1 MFNSKNEFVMK
12 RFISVLALLCLVAS
26 SAMAQKPAKNFYTP
40 KKGDWSVGVTFNP
53 ASLGSR
59 LSVQPKNGELAGAY
73 VQGLALNKK
82 QMFILSQD
90 PVAGIRFKYHTSDK
104 TAFRFSA
111 GMNGSVVNYREYV
124 QDDRAVALNP
134 NSMNKVVDN
143 AQSAFNSVS
152 LMLGNEWKLGNG
164 AVKFVFGFDVM
175 YTVAGGKL
183 RYQYGNAITEYNKVP
198 STMPMMLPTDKEGVN
213 DWSGITAIPYAR
225 PVRSYN
231 QGYIHGIGV
240 SLDMGL
246 ECFVAERLSLGLAL
260 NFTPLM
266 FSIQPRT
273 WTVYEGFNN
282 WSGKVEEFTNL
293 VSPGSNALLYGTEN
307 IGCRISMQYYFGK

>member
-1 MFNSKNEFVMK
+1 MK
-12 RFISVLALLCLVAS
+12 RFISALALICLIATSAS
-26 SAMAQKPAKNFYTP
+26 AQKSEKSYYTP
-40 KKGDWSVGVTFNP
+40 KKGDWAVGVIFNP
-53 ASLGSR
+53 ASLGSK
-59 LSVQPKNGELAGAY
+59 LAIQPKHGEFAGTY
-73 VQGLALNKK
+73 VQGLALDKR
-82 QMFILSQD
+82 QMFIMSQD
-90 PVAGIRFKYHTSDK
+90 PVAGIRLKYHTSNK
-104 TAFRFSA
+104 SALRISA
-111 GMNGSVVNYREYV
+111 GLNGSVVNYREYV
-124 QDDRAVALNP
+124 TDDRAVALNP
-134 NSMNKVVDN
+134 NSTNKVIDN

-152 LMLGNEWKLGNG
+152 LMVGNEWKLGEK

-198 STMPMMLPTDKEGVN
+198 STMPMLDTTTNEGVN
-213 DWSGITAIPYAR
+213 DWVENAAIPYAR

-240 SLDMGL
+240 SVDMGL
-246 ECFVAERLSLGLAL
+246 ECFVAERLSLGVAL

-266 FSIQPRT
+266 FTIQPRT
-273 WTVYEGFNN
+273 WTTYEGFNN

-307 IGCRISMQYYFGK
+307 IGCRITMQYYFGK

>member
-1 MFNSKNEFVMK
+1 MK
-12 RFISVLALLCLVAS
+12 RFISALALICLIATSAS
-26 SAMAQKPAKNFYTP
+26 AQKSEKSYYTP
-40 KKGDWSVGVTFNP
+40 KKGDWAVGVIFNP
-53 ASLGSR
+53 ASLGSK
-59 LSVQPKNGELAGAY
+59 LAIQPKHGEFAGTY
-73 VQGLALNKK
+73 VQGLALDKR
-82 QMFILSQD
+82 QMFIMSQD
-90 PVAGIRFKYHTSDK
+90 PVAGIRFKYHISNK
-104 TAFRFSA
+104 SALRISA
-111 GMNGSVVNYREYV
+111 GLNGSVVNYREYV
-124 QDDRAVALNP
+124 TDDRAVALNP
-134 NSMNKVVDN
+134 NSTNKVVDN

-152 LMLGNEWKLGNG
+152 LMVGNEWKLGEK

-198 STMPMMLPTDKEGVN
+198 STMPMLDTTTNEGVN
-213 DWSGITAIPYAR
+213 DWVENAAIPYAR

-231 QGYIHGIGV
+231 QGYIHGIGISV
-240 SLDMGL
+240 DMGL
-246 ECFVAERLSLGLAL
+246 ECFVAERLSLGVAL

-266 FSIQPRT
+266 FTIQPRT
-273 WTVYEGFNN
+273 WTTYEGFNN

>member
-1 MFNSKNEFVMK
+1 MK
-12 RFISVLALLCLVAS
+12 RFISALALICLIATSAS
-26 SAMAQKPAKNFYTP
+26 AQKSEKSYYTP
-40 KKGDWSVGVTFNP
+40 KKGDWAVGVIFNP
-53 ASLGSR
+53 ASLGSK
-59 LSVQPKNGELAGAY
+59 LAIQPKHGEFAGTY
-73 VQGLALNKK
+73 VQGLALDKR
-82 QMFILSQD
+82 QMFIMSQD
-90 PVAGIRFKYHTSDK
+90 PVAGIRLKYHTSNK
-104 TAFRFSA
+104 SALRISA
-111 GMNGSVVNYREYV
+111 GLNGSVVNYREYV
-124 QDDRAVALNP
+124 TDDRAVALNP
-134 NSMNKVVDN
+134 NSTNKVVDN

-152 LMLGNEWKLGNG
+152 LMVGNEWKLGEK

-198 STMPMMLPTDKEGVN
+198 STMPMLDTTTNEGVN
-213 DWSGITAIPYAR
+213 DWVENAAIPYAR

-240 SLDMGL
+240 SVDMGL
-246 ECFVAERLSLGLAL
+246 ECFVAERLSLGVAL

-266 FSIQPRT
+266 FTIQPRT
-273 WTVYEGFNN
+273 WTTYEGFNN

>member
-1 MFNSKNEFVMK
+1 MK
-12 RFISVLALLCLVAS
+12 RFISALALICLIATSAS
-26 SAMAQKPAKNFYTP
+26 AQKLEKSYYTP
-40 KKGDWSVGVTFNP
+40 KKGDWAVGVIFNP
-53 ASLGSR
+53 ASLGSK
-59 LSVQPKNGELAGAY
+59 LAIQPKHGEFAGTY
-73 VQGLALNKK
+73 VQGLALDKR
-82 QMFILSQD
+82 QMFIMSQD
-90 PVAGIRFKYHTSDK
+90 PVAGIRFKYHTSNK
-104 TAFRFSA
+104 SA
-111 GMNGSVVNYREYV
+111 LRISVGLNGSVVNYREYV
-124 QDDRAVALNP
+124 TDDRAVALNP
-134 NSMNKVVDN
+134 NSTNKVVDN

-152 LMLGNEWKLGNG
+152 LMVGNEWKLGEK

-198 STMPMMLPTDKEGVN
+198 STMPMLDTTTNEGVN
-213 DWSGITAIPYAR
+213 DWVENAAIPYAR

-240 SLDMGL
+240 SVDMGL
-246 ECFVAERLSLGLAL
+246 ECFVAERLSLGVAL

-266 FSIQPRT
+266 FTIQPRT
-273 WTVYEGFNN
+273 WTTYEGFNN

-307 IGCRISMQYYFGK
+307 IGCRITMQYYFGKR

>member
-1 MFNSKNEFVMK
+1 MK
-12 RFISVLALLCLVAS
+12 RFISALALICLIATSAS
-26 SAMAQKPAKNFYTP
+26 AQKSEKSYYTP
-40 KKGDWSVGVTFNP
+40 KKGDWAVGVIFNP
-53 ASLGSR
+53 ASLGSK
-59 LSVQPKNGELAGAY
+59 LAIQPKHGEFAGTY
-73 VQGLALNKK
+73 VQGLALDKR
-82 QMFILSQD
+82 QMFIMSQD
-90 PVAGIRFKYHTSDK
+90 PIAGIRLKYHTSNK
-104 TAFRFSA
+104 SALRISA
-111 GMNGSVVNYREYV
+111 GLNGSVVNYREYV
-124 QDDRAVALNP
+124 TDDRAVALNP
-134 NSMNKVVDN
+134 NSTNKVIDN

-152 LMLGNEWKLGNG
+152 LMVGNEWKLGEK

-198 STMPMMLPTDKEGVN
+198 STMPMLDTTTNEGVN
-213 DWSGITAIPYAR
+213 DWVENAAIPYAR

-240 SLDMGL
+240 SVDMGL
-246 ECFVAERLSLGLAL
+246 ECFVAERLSLGVAL

-266 FSIQPRT
+266 FTIQPRT
-273 WTVYEGFNN
+273 WTTYEGFNN

>member
-1 MFNSKNEFVMK
+1 MK
-12 RFISVLALLCLVAS
+12 RFISALALICLIATSAS
-26 SAMAQKPAKNFYTP
+26 AQKSEKSYYTP
-40 KKGDWSVGVTFNP
+40 KKGDWAVGVTFNP
-53 ASLGSR
+53 ASLGSK
-59 LSVQPKNGELAGAY
+59 LAIQPKHGEFAGTY
-73 VQGLALNKK
+73 VQALALDKR
-82 QMFILSQD
+82 QMFIMSQD
-90 PVAGIRFKYHTSDK
+90 PVAGIRLKYHTSNK
-104 TAFRFSA
+104 SALRISA
-111 GMNGSVVNYREYV
+111 GLNGSVVNYREYV
-124 QDDRAVALNP
+124 TDDRAVALNP
-134 NSMNKVVDN
+134 NSTNKVIDN

-152 LMLGNEWKLGNG
+152 LMVGNEWKLGEK

-198 STMPMMLPTDKEGVN
+198 STMPMLDTTTNEGVN
-213 DWSGITAIPYAR
+213 DWVENAAIPYAR

-240 SLDMGL
+240 SVDMGL
-246 ECFVAERLSLGLAL
+246 ECFVAERLSLGVAL

-266 FSIQPRT
+266 FTIQPRT
-273 WTVYEGFNN
+273 WTTYEGFNN

-307 IGCRISMQYYFGK
+307 IGCRITMQYYFGK

>member
-1 MFNSKNEFVMK
+1 MK
-12 RFISVLALLCLVAS
+12 RFISALALICLIATSAS
-26 SAMAQKPAKNFYTP
+26 AQKSEKSYYTP
-40 KKGDWSVGVTFNP
+40 KKGDWAVGVIFNP
-53 ASLGSR
+53 ASLGSK
-59 LSVQPKNGELAGAY
+59 LAIQPKHGEFAGTY
-73 VQGLALNKK
+73 VQGLALDKR
-82 QMFILSQD
+82 QMFIMSQD
-90 PVAGIRFKYHTSDK
+90 PVAGIRFKYHISNK
-104 TAFRFSA
+104 SALRISA
-111 GMNGSVVNYREYV
+111 GLNGSVVNYREYV
-124 QDDRAVALNP
+124 TDDRAVALNP
-134 NSMNKVVDN
+134 NSTNKVVDN

-152 LMLGNEWKLGNG
+152 LMVGNEWKLGEK

-198 STMPMMLPTDKEGVN
+198 STMPMLDTTTNEGVN
-213 DWSGITAIPYAR
+213 DWVENAAIPYAR

-240 SLDMGL
+240 SVDMGL
-246 ECFVAERLSLGLAL
+246 ECFVAERLSLGVAL

-266 FSIQPRT
+266 FTIQPRT
-273 WTVYEGFNN
+273 WTTYEGFNN

-307 IGCRISMQYYFGK
+307 IGCRITMQYYFGK

>member
-1 MFNSKNEFVMK
+1 MK
-12 RFISVLALLCLVAS
+12 RFISALALICLIATSAS
-26 SAMAQKPAKNFYTP
+26 AQKSEKSYYTP
-40 KKGDWSVGVTFNP
+40 KKGDWAVGVIFNP
-53 ASLGSR
+53 ASLGSK
-59 LSVQPKNGELAGAY
+59 LAIQPKHGEFAGTY
-73 VQGLALNKK
+73 VQGLALDKR
-82 QMFILSQD
+82 QMFIMSQD
-90 PVAGIRFKYHTSDK
+90 PVAGIRLKYHTSNK
-104 TAFRFSA
+104 SALRISA
-111 GMNGSVVNYREYV
+111 GLNGSVVNYREYV
-124 QDDRAVALNP
+124 TDDRAVALNP
-134 NSMNKVVDN
+134 NSTNKVIDN

-152 LMLGNEWKLGNG
+152 LMVGNEWKLGEK

-198 STMPMMLPTDKEGVN
+198 STMPMLDTTTNEGVN
-213 DWSGITAIPYAR
+213 DWVENAAIPYAR

-231 QGYIHGIGV
+231 QGYIHGIGISV
-240 SLDMGL
+240 DMGL
-246 ECFVAERLSLGLAL
+246 ECFVAERLSLGVAL

-266 FSIQPRT
+266 FTIQPRT
-273 WTVYEGFNN
+273 WTTYEGFNN

>member
-1 MFNSKNEFVMK
+1 MK
-12 RFISVLALLCLVAS
+12 RFISALALICLIATSAS
-26 SAMAQKPAKNFYTP
+26 AQKSEKSYYTP
-40 KKGDWSVGVTFNP
+40 KKGDWAVGVIFNP
-53 ASLGSR
+53 ASLGSK
-59 LSVQPKNGELAGAY
+59 LAIQPKHGEFAGTY
-73 VQGLALNKK
+73 VQGLALDKR
-82 QMFILSQD
+82 QMFIMSQD
-90 PVAGIRFKYHTSDK
+90 PVAGIRFKYHTSNK
-104 TAFRFSA
+104 SALRISA
-111 GMNGSVVNYREYV
+111 GLNGSVVNYREYV
-124 QDDRAVALNP
+124 TDDRAVALNP
-134 NSMNKVVDN
+134 NSTNKVVDN

-152 LMLGNEWKLGNG
+152 LMVGNEWKLGEK

-198 STMPMMLPTDKEGVN
+198 STMPMLDTTTNEGVN
-213 DWSGITAIPYAR
+213 DWVENAAIPYAR

-240 SLDMGL
+240 SVDMGL
-246 ECFVAERLSLGLAL
+246 ECFVAERLSLGVAL

-266 FSIQPRT
+266 FTIQPRT
-273 WTVYEGFNN
+273 WTTYEGFNN

-307 IGCRISMQYYFGK
+307 IGCRITMQYYFGKR

>member
-1 MFNSKNEFVMK
+1 MK
-12 RFISVLALLCLVAS
+12 RFISALALICLIATSAS
-26 SAMAQKPAKNFYTP
+26 AQKSAKSYYTP
-40 KKGDWSVGVTFNP
+40 KKGDWAVGVTFNP
-53 ASLGSR
+53 ASLGSK
-59 LSVQPKNGELAGAY
+59 LAIQPKHGEFAGTY
-73 VQGLALNKK
+73 VQGLALDKR
-82 QMFILSQD
+82 QMFIMSQD
-90 PVAGIRFKYHTSDK
+90 PVAGIRLKYHTSNK
-104 TAFRFSA
+104 SALRISA
-111 GMNGSVVNYREYV
+111 GLNGSVVNYREYV
-124 QDDRAVALNP
+124 TDDRAVALNP
-134 NSMNKVVDN
+134 NSANKVVDN

-152 LMLGNEWKLGNG
+152 LMVGNEWKLGKK

-198 STMPMMLPTDKEGVN
+198 STMPMLSTTTNEGVN
-213 DWSGITAIPYAR
+213 DWVENAAIPYAR

-240 SLDMGL
+240 SVDMGL

-266 FSIQPRT
+266 LTIQPRT
-273 WTVYEGFNN
+273 WTTYEGFNN

>member
-1 MFNSKNEFVMK
+1 MK
-12 RFISVLALLCLVAS
+12 RFISALALICLIATSAS
-26 SAMAQKPAKNFYTP
+26 AQKSEKSYYTP
-40 KKGDWSVGVTFNP
+40 KKGDWAVGVIFNP
-53 ASLGSR
+53 ASLGSK
-59 LSVQPKNGELAGAY
+59 LAIQPKHGEFAGTY
-73 VQGLALNKK
+73 VQGLALDKR
-82 QMFILSQD
+82 QMFIMSQD
-90 PVAGIRFKYHTSDK
+90 PVAGIRFKYHTSNK
-104 TAFRFSA
+104 SALRISA
-111 GMNGSVVNYREYV
+111 GLNGSVVNYREYV
-124 QDDRAVALNP
+124 TDDRAVALNP
-134 NSMNKVVDN
+134 NSTNKVVDN

-152 LMLGNEWKLGNG
+152 LMVGNEWKLGEK

-198 STMPMMLPTDKEGVN
+198 STMPMLDTTTNEGVN
-213 DWSGITAIPYAR
+213 DWVENAAIPYAR

-231 QGYIHGIGV
+231 QGYIHGIGISV
-240 SLDMGL
+240 DMGL
-246 ECFVAERLSLGLAL
+246 ECFVAERLSLGVAL

-266 FSIQPRT
+266 FTIQPRT
-273 WTVYEGFNN
+273 WTTYEGFNN